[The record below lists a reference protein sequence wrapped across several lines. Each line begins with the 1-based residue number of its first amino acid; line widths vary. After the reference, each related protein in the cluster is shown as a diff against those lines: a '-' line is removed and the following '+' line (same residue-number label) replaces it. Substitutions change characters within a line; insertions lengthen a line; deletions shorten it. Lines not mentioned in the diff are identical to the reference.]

1 LPLSYE
7 FPWTG
12 SSKDD
17 TDTEFDHTYY
27 ML

>member
-12 SSKDD
+12 SPKDD
-17 TDTEFDHTYY
+17 TNTEFDQTYN